1 MSSGEESLL
10 KTLRWRSWVMS
21 NRFKVLLC
29 ALVLLLFVAPIFN
42 VLRTSSP
49 TFVSRV
55 VVMGCFD
62 LMLISSLFVISRSRK
77 TLIAAVVLSI
87 PALILQGL
95 SVVNTHNLVRAAG
108 LIFTILFLGYI
119 TALIIRALF
128 RARTIT
134 SDLICASLCAYL
146 LLGIFWASIYS
157 LTEIFLPGS
166 FSISDVHTGVSGA
179 LDVSGTES
187 GFAIY
192 YSLVTLSTLGYGDV
206 IPANSISRV
215 LSSGEAVVGQ
225 IYLAVLVAR
234 LVGLH
239 ISQSMM
245 QNNNRREV
253 DR

>member
-1 MSSGEESLL
+1 L
-10 KTLRWRSWVMS
+10 KTLRCRSWIMS
-21 NRFKVLLC
+21 NRFTVLLC

-62 LMLISSLFVISRSRK
+62 LMLISSLFVISGSRK
-77 TLIAAVVLSI
+77 TLIAAIVLSI

-128 RARTIT
+128 QARTIT

-146 LLGIFWASIYS
+146 FLGIFWASIFS
-157 LTEIFLPGS
+157 LTEIWLP
-166 FSISDVHTGVSGA
+166 VHSA
-179 LDVSGTES
+179 SPMCIEEC
-187 GFAIY
+187 
-192 YSLVTLSTLGYGDV
+192 
-206 IPANSISRV
+206 PA
-215 LSSGEAVVGQ
+215 
-225 IYLAVLVAR
+225 
-234 LVGLH
+234 H
-239 ISQSMM
+239 WM
-245 QNNNRREV
+245 
-253 DR
+253 